1 MSLHRVYMA
10 IIVFAVAAALGA
22 FPSLRPGPAPP
33 IRIGML
39 HSLSGAMA
47 VNERPRV
54 DAVRLAVEEINAAG
68 GLLATEGFAARP

>member
-10 IIVFAVAAALGA
+10 IIVLAVAAALGA
-22 FPSLRPGPAPP
+22 FPSLRPGPASP

-47 VNERPRV
+47 MNERPRV
-54 DAVRLAVEEINAAG
+54 DAMRLAAEEISAAG